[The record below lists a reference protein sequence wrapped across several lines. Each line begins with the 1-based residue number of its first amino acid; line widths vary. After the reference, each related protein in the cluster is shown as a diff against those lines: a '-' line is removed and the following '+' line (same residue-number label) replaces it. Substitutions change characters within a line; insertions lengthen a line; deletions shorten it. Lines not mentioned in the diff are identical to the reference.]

1 MSQGSV
7 VLELTDDP
15 ATGSRAVRP
24 STPRAAALAVAMLG
38 FFAVA
43 LDAQIVNVAL
53 PDIGSSL
60 GGGLSGL
67 QWVVTGLHADV
78 LSLLLFAGTLSDRIG
93 AKRAY
98 GMGMAVFVV
107 ASAACASRPRWAFSS
122 RHAWRKASAP
132 P

>member
-1 MSQGSV
+1 
-7 VLELTDDP
+7 
-15 ATGSRAVRP
+15 
-24 STPRAAALAVAMLG
+24 MLG
-38 FFAVA
+38 FFVVA
-43 LDAQIVNVAL
+43 LDAQIVNIAL

-67 QWVVTGLHADV
+67 QWVVTGYTLTFSA
-78 LSLLLFAGTLSDRIG
+78 LLLFADTLSNRIG

-98 GMGMAVFVV
+98 GMGMAVLVV

-122 RHAWRKASAP
+122 RHAWRKAPAP